1 MLGSTK
7 DESSNGIYATQ
18 DKRCR
23 VTSEN
28 HILSFH
34 ARKKGE
40 YLIPYDRVRDA
51 IVSSYKRPPLIPG
64 NLEVRLS
71 PYSTVEIGQS
81 QDGQFSLRYDG
92 HHLVLNARKKG
103 VLRLT
108 DFEVYA
114 LIETYERQQDI
125 NKRNKKEAQHI
136 RAEIKAGRIPKGLAD
151 LVHQET
157 VEDSSIATEEVDSIT
172 EFLDDLRRS

>member
-1 MLGSTK
+1 MIGSTK

-34 ARKKGE
+34 ARKKGAH
-40 YLIPYDRVRDA
+40 LIPYDRVRDA
-51 IVSSYKRPPLIPG
+51 IVSSYTRPPLVPG

-71 PYSTVEIGQS
+71 PYNTVEIGQS
-81 QDGQFSLRYDG
+81 QDGQFSLGYDG